1 MIDILFLALG
11 DLKTYYGKLS
21 KYKTVLKTVHR
32 ISMVILIVIFVSVF
46 YDFIII

>member
-11 DLKTYYGKLS
+11 DLKTYYSKLS

-32 ISMVILIVIFVSVF
+32 ISMVIFVICVSVF